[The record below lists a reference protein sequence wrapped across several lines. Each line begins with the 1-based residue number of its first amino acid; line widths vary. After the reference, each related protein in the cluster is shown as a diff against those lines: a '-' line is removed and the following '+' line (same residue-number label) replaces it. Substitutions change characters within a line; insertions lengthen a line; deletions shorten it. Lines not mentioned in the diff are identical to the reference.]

1 MNEPTSTDYDV
12 CMNTPIGNRSGHMT
26 VLRSLDTVSGH
37 LDILKHC
44 EPFTGTIDPDGNCEI
59 IGKIITLMRTINYV
73 ATGKITS
80 DSLSLSITDDRYV
93 LKITGTAHRS

>member
-1 MNEPTSTDYDV
+1 MWNILFEYRKV
-12 CMNTPIGNRSGHMT
+12 NTLCSGN
-26 VLRSLDTVSGH
+26 
-37 LDILKHC
+37 
-44 EPFTGTIDPDGNCEI
+44 GTEEI

-93 LKITGTAHRS
+93 LKITGTEHRS